1 MADVRYEKAPWLGG
15 WIIGAALGVVGFA
28 ALRVVGGF
36 DYMPAAYLGGVVGI
50 LAGAVIGWPQPS
62 GPILHGSAS
71 RSLEPVTAAAPVA
84 AAVPPQRAAHPAATK
99 ARASAG
105 PMRYDAPRGGKADN
119 LQEIEG
125 IGPTMEKLVNSL
137 GFWHFDQ
144 LAGWTEADVA
154 WVDENLKGFKGR
166 VTRDKWVNQA
176 RIIVSEGLEAFRV
189 RAKKNDY

>member
-1 MADVRYEKAPWLGG
+1 MAHARYDKAPWLGG
-15 WIIGAALGVVGFA
+15 WVIGAALGVVSFA
-28 ALRVVGGF
+28 ILKVVGEF
-36 DYMPAAYLGGVVGI
+36 DYMPAAYLGGVVGV
-50 LAGAVIGWPQPS
+50 LAGAVIGWPHRS
-62 GPILHGSAS
+62 GPAPHDSAS

-84 AAVPPQRAAHPAATK
+84 AAAPPVRASATK

-105 PMRYDAPRGGKADN
+105 PVRYDAPRGGKADN

-144 LAGWTEADVA
+144 LAGWTEAEVA